1 MYEADARL
9 KVALFRYAVIAP
21 LVCRK
26 LEIEET
32 KLLKQKIL
40 GQRFEH
46 PTQGLRSVPDRTMRH
61 WLSKY
66 RKHGFQGLFDD
77 FRSDK
82 GKDKKLSEQ
91 VIERAKQL
99 REEEPGRSVPT
110 LLKIL
115 KHEFPEKRVAE
126 RTLGRRL
133 AKEGKAKNFKKG
145 AGTYQRW
152 EQLYANDLWHGDTS
166 HGVYLRDPDDPNRAK
181 KTKLI
186 VFIDDASR
194 ICTHGEYYFD
204 EQLPKLVDCFGKAL
218 LSRGRPAQM
227 LFDNAWIYHSTTMAT
242 MCAELGIEISFCRP
256 RAPQGKGKVERFI
269 QTIQNSFETEANR
282 AGLETLEELNTRFR
296 GWLNEYHRRVHS
308 ELTVTPLNR
317 WKQDLK
323 RVSAVSESELKRALM
338 LRAKRKVHINT
349 ATIQLEG
356 RDYQASADLA
366 GKEVEVRWNP
376 NHADSAEIWLFG
388 EFIEIAPLFQ
398 IKTHASRRLN
408 SGPEQLSAGIPLQSA
423 KNVVGGWNIDCDRE
437 GVVLADDLL
446 SLTETTNMLTTS
458 LGREL
463 EGAELAAINTFFSRV
478 APVRRQA
485 IARALECA
493 VSSKGVEMH
502 VRFYIEQ
509 MDLALRRR

>member
-1 MYEADARL
+1 MYETDARL

-26 LEIEET
+26 LEVDEA
-32 KLLKQKIL
+32 KLLKQKVL
-40 GQRFEH
+40 EQLFEH
-46 PTQGLRSVPDRTMRH
+46 PTQGLRSVPDRTLRH
-61 WLSKY
+61 WMAKY

-82 GKDKKLSEQ
+82 GKDKILSAS

-110 LLKIL
+110 LIRIL
-115 KHEFPEKRVAE
+115 QNEFPEKTVKE

-133 AKEGKAKNFKKG
+133 NKEGVAKNFKKG

-227 LFDNAWIYHSTTMAT
+227 LFDNAWIYHSTTIAT

-256 RAPQGKGKVERFI
+256 RAPQGKDW
-269 QTIQNSFETEANR
+269 TS
-282 AGLETLEELNTRFR
+282 
-296 GWLNEYHRRVHS
+296 Y
-308 ELTVTPLNR
+308 
-317 WKQDLK
+317 
-323 RVSAVSESELKRALM
+323 
-338 LRAKRKVHINT
+338 
-349 ATIQLEG
+349 
-356 RDYQASADLA
+356 
-366 GKEVEVRWNP
+366 
-376 NHADSAEIWLFG
+376 
-388 EFIEIAPLFQ
+388 
-398 IKTHASRRLN
+398 
-408 SGPEQLSAGIPLQSA
+408 
-423 KNVVGGWNIDCDRE
+423 C
-437 GVVLADDLL
+437 
-446 SLTETTNMLTTS
+446 TS
-458 LGREL
+458 LV
-463 EGAELAAINTFFSRV
+463 F
-478 APVRRQA
+478 
-485 IARALECA
+485 
-493 VSSKGVEMH
+493 
-502 VRFYIEQ
+502 
-509 MDLALRRR
+509 